1 MIWLSFFK
9 CTDVG
14 RIILSLYIN
23 DIIILSDD
31 DDNISALKVELAKQF
46 EMNDSGFTTTFH
58 QY

>member
-1 MIWLSFFK
+1 MIWHSFFK

-14 RIILSLYIN
+14 RIILSLYSN

-31 DDNISALKVELAKQF
+31 DDSISALKVELAKQF
-46 EMNDSGFTTTFH
+46 EMNDSGFSTTFL

>member
-14 RIILSLYIN
+14 RIILSLCIN

-31 DDNISALKVELAKQF
+31 DDSISDLKVELAKQF
-46 EMNDSGFTTTFH
+46 EMNDSGFSTTFL
-58 QY
+58 

>member
-46 EMNDSGFTTTFH
+46 EMNDSGFTTTFL